1 MIDYST
7 SGFFVLRT
15 PLLPFEEFLNLSRD
29 LSVPDTLR
37 NGGDVAEAYKADCKL
52 VRARLQEL
60 AQRPEIREALWLAS
74 PEFFESLATWWSNP
88 ESEKGQKLEHSLYRY
103 VARMI
108 SRATP
113 FGLFAACST
122 GEIGNETRLEI
133 GGRDTYWRRSRLDM
147 EYLCNL
153 AEKIISDP
161 VLRNHIHFRPNTS
174 LYLAAGRYHHAQ
186 SYSQDKM
193 RLYRL
198 VATEQTPYLDATLE
212 RAKMGATPHMLAQA
226 LVQDDPDITLEE
238 AAYYVGQLMESQLL
252 VDDLAPPITGPEPIE
267 YMIEQLRQAEVASL
281 ADSLASISS
290 CLQEVD
296 KAGIGVDLGSYQS
309 IVNTISQLPAT
320 FKVEHLIQVD
330 AMKPAPQARL
340 DQRLISD
347 IVRGVEL
354 LYSIT
359 PVGQPESLKQFQQD
373 FQERYESREMPLL
386 LVLDD
391 EVGIG
396 FERKDHAGALAE
408 PLLDGIDIVA
418 GGQKTEIKA
427 GKPEFVLLRK
437 IEELAQEGIT
447 VLSLDKKLVQDLQTK
462 DPQTKD
468 PWIEDPQAG
477 NPLPLPDSFAVMGAV
492 VGTLDSSPGK
502 KNSFYLQGASG
513 PSGANLLGRFCHAHD
528 LLKAHVKDHL
538 RAEEELRSNVVFA
551 EIVHLPEGR
560 VGNVL
565 FRPVLRDYEI
575 PYLATSAVPAGK
587 QIAVSDLMVS
597 VRDNRIVLRS
607 RRLGCEVL
615 PRMTTAHGY
624 ANPRNLKLYKFL
636 CMLQMQGVA
645 SVGWNWGVLDQAG
658 FLPRVISGN
667 IIFSLARWR
676 LTKEGIEALSKP
688 QGPDRLRAVDT
699 WRKKKKIPRFVYLTE
714 ADNQLLIDF
723 DNVLSV
729 EAFVEY
735 IKKHPE
741 ARLVEMLHDPQDLC
755 VRGPEG
761 TFVNEVVIP
770 FVRNPKPE
778 QSEAGSKS
786 GPGKSRQSDASDA
799 SGESRESNGLNQY
812 DARHPAAHESALPLS
827 KPLASSAV
835 PVELRS
841 FLPGSEWLYAK
852 IYASASHMDRLL
864 IQSIRPLIQ
873 SAFAAGTV
881 DRWFFIRY
889 SDPNLHLRI
898 RFHGDRRTLGRD
910 LLPQLWECVNPGIQK
925 GTIWRVQFDTYE
937 REVERYGGLAGIH
950 IAERLFHL
958 DSDLVLEL
966 LNILAATGTT
976 TPRWHVACYSV
987 DRLLSGL
994 GMNLNARRVLV
1005 NNLGKHYEKNF
1016 SVNQRYKKQISE
1028 KFRTHRSALEKI
1040 IGADEDVDGLLH
1052 LIRSTVGPYSE
1063 RLKTIQAEL
1072 EEKRQSDELSQTI
1085 PELASSYV
1093 HMHLNRMFRSA
1104 QNAQEMV
1111 LYDFLARTYDSKL
1124 AKAKKGGAPAPES
1137 LS

>member
-1 MIDYST
+1 MIEYST

-15 PLLPFEEFLNLSRD
+15 PLLPFEEFLNLSRAV
-29 LSVPDTLR
+29 SAPDALR
-37 NGGDVAEAYKADCKL
+37 NSGDLAEAYKADCKL

-60 AQRPEIREALWLAS
+60 AQRPEIREAVWLAS
-74 PEFFESLATWWSNP
+74 PEFFESLATWWSSP

-103 VARMI
+103 IARMI

-113 FGLFAACST
+113 FGLFAACSI

-153 AEKIISDP
+153 AEKITSDP
-161 VLRNHIHFRPNTS
+161 ALRNHIHFRPNTS

-212 RAKMGATPHMLAQA
+212 RAKSGATPHMLAQA
-226 LVQDDPDITLEE
+226 LVQDDPDIAPEE
-238 AAYYVGQLMESQLL
+238 AARYVGQLIESQLL
-252 VDDLAPPITGPEPIE
+252 MDDLAPPITGPEPIE

-290 CLQEVD
+290 CLQDVD
-296 KAGIGVDLGSYQS
+296 KAGIGVDLGSYQN
-309 IVNTISQLPAT
+309 IVNTISKLPAT

-330 AMKPAPQARL
+330 AMKPAPAARL
-340 DQRLISD
+340 DQRLVSD
-347 IVRGVEL
+347 IVRGVEI

-359 PVGQPESLKQFQQD
+359 PGGQPESLKQFHQD

-396 FERKDHAGALAE
+396 FERKDNAGALAE
-408 PLLDGIDIVA
+408 PLLDGIDVVA

-427 GKPEFVLLRK
+427 GKPEFILLRK

-447 VLSLDKKLVQDLQTK
+447 VLSLDKKLVEDLQNQDLQNK
-462 DPQTKD
+462 DLQNK
-468 PWIEDPQAG
+468 EDPQAG

-492 VGTLDSSPGK
+492 VGPLDSSPGK

-528 LLKAHVKDHL
+528 LLKAHVKAHL

-575 PYLATSAVPAGK
+575 PYLATSAVSEGK

-597 VRDNRIVLRS
+597 VSDSRIVLRS

-624 ANPRNLKLYKFL
+624 TNPRNLKLYKFL
-636 CMLQMQGVA
+636 CMLQMQDVA
-645 SVGWNWGVLDQAG
+645 SVVGWNWGVLEQAG
-658 FLPRVISGN
+658 FLPRVIWGN

-688 QGPDRLRAVDT
+688 RGADRLRAVDQ
-699 WRKKKKIPRFVYLTE
+699 WRKKKKIPRFVYLAE
-714 ADNQLLIDF
+714 SDNQLLIDF
-723 DNVLSV
+723 DNILSV

-735 IKKHPE
+735 IKKRPE
-741 ARLVEMLHDPQDLC
+741 AKLVEMLHDPQALC
-755 VRGPEG
+755 VQGPEG

-778 QSEAGSKS
+778 QSEAASKS
-786 GPGKSRQSDASDA
+786 RPGKSRQSDA
-799 SGESRESNGLNQY
+799 SGESRESNGANQH
-812 DARHPAAHESALPLS
+812 DANRPAAHKSALLLS
-827 KPLASSAV
+827 KPLAPGAV
-835 PVELRS
+835 PTGLRS
-841 FLPGSEWLYAK
+841 FLPGSEWLYVK

-864 IQSIRPLIQ
+864 IQSIKPLIQ
-873 SAFAAGTV
+873 GARAAGTV

-889 SDPNLHLRI
+889 GDPSLHLRI
-898 RFHGDRRTLGRD
+898 RFHGDPKTLGRD
-910 LLPQLWECVNPGIQK
+910 LLPQLWECLNPGIQK

-966 LNILAATGTT
+966 LNILAATGPA
-976 TPRWHVACYSV
+976 TPRWHVACCSV

-994 GMNLNARRVLV
+994 GMNLNDKRMLV

-1028 KFRTHRSALEKI
+1028 KFRSYRSALEKI
-1040 IGADEDVDGLLH
+1040 IGTVEEVDGFPP
-1052 LIRSTVGPYSE
+1052 LIQSTLSPCVE
-1063 RLKTIQAEL
+1063 RLKTIRAEL
-1072 EEKRQSDELSQTI
+1072 EEKRQSGDLTQTI

-1124 AKAKKGGAPAPES
+1124 AKGKRAGDQPE
-1137 LS
+1137 